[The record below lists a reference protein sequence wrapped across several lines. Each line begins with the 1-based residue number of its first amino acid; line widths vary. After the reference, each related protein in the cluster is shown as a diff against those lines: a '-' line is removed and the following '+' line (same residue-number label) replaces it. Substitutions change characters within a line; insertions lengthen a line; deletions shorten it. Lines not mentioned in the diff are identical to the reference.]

1 MSPGM
6 TSTRA
11 TSMDRSAGF
20 AVETVRALASSLL
33 LLGLIGD
40 RRVR

>member
-1 MSPGM
+1 MMSSR
-6 TSTRA
+6 TTHS
-11 TSMDRSAGF
+11 SRSAAF
-20 AVETVRALASSLL
+20 AAETLRALASSLL

>member
-1 MSPGM
+1 MITP
-6 TSTRA
+6 RAAA
-11 TSMDRSAGF
+11 TSRSAAF
-20 AVETVRALASSLL
+20 AAETVRALASTLL

>member
-1 MSPGM
+1 MQS
-6 TSTRA
+6 
-11 TSMDRSAGF
+11 RSQFMKYGSA
-20 AVETVRALASSLL
+20 ALAAETLRALAPTLL

>member
-1 MSPGM
+1 MISSR
-6 TSTRA
+6 TKHS
-11 TSMDRSAGF
+11 RSAAF
-20 AVETVRALASSLL
+20 AAETVRALASSLL